1 MSDNLYQ
8 WAATAFCAF
17 AILIFFA
24 FCSPV
29 TQYTLPIMGFSMLGV
44 LVSALMLIFQPN
56 FNHYQEDDILDS
68 DCTER
73 HFFKVSD
80 LSDEGKAFAAYLKNN
95 NLK

>member
-1 MSDNLYQ
+1 MNNDLYQ

-29 TQYTLPIMGFSMLGV
+29 TELTLPIMGFSMLGV

-56 FNHYQEDDILDS
+56 FIHYQESDILD
-68 DCTER
+68 DDINK
-73 HFFKVSD
+73 HI
-80 LSDEGKAFAAYLKNN
+80 
-95 NLK
+95 